1 MTLFKNI
8 FIVLLLLLICNFKS
22 QITTA
27 KIDSLQTTVFS
38 KLLKNGELYKIV
50 LLETKLR
57 KECQQLNY
65 ENGEIRG
72 CLNLAN
78 VLILMKKDKE
88 SLQMLEMAEKELK
101 GKKEY
106 ALEAYMYFVYGKNYN
121 SLGLHE
127 QAIKCFD
134 TAFVL
139 AHKIKDRKEKE
150 KRLYSIYDWKR
161 NSFEYLGVM
170 DSVYSNERKCMKSP
184 TPMLFITIAERHF
197 KLNNIDSAEF
207 YINKA
212 NELLTTRQIPI
223 EGKANVLRAFG
234 KLNIEKKNYNKALN
248 YLFSSLNITSKAQL
262 GKGTLESYKL
272 IAEAYNGLNFPE
284 QESEYLAKYSALND
298 SLQREENVGIN
309 MVIKRMHK
317 EQADKEKRYSSVL
330 LYVILSIVF
339 LGSIIVYFVFK
350 FSRSRERIKDAMIN
364 EKVKES
370 ENLKRKLTTTY
381 EELIML
387 AKRSDPSFMIKFRD
401 SHSDFYDCLISK
413 YPDLNP
419 NDLRLC
425 AFLKLDLSNK
435 QISDYDHIS
444 IRTAESKKYRLR
456 KKLKLSRDID
466 LYKWIQNF

>member
-65 ENGEIRG
+65 ENGKIRG

-106 ALEAYMYFVYGKNYN
+106 VLEAYMYFVYGKNYN

-139 AHKIKDRKEKE
+139 AHKIKDQKEKE

-161 NSFEYLGVM
+161 NSFEYLGLM

-298 SLQREENVGIN
+298 SLQREENSGIN

-317 EQADKEKRYSSVL
+317 EQADNEKRYSSVL

-350 FSRSRERIKDAMIN
+350 FSRSRERVKDAMIN
-364 EKVKES
+364 EKIKES

-419 NDLRLC
+419 NDLKLC

>member
-1 MTLFKNI
+1 M
-8 FIVLLLLLICNFKS
+8 
-22 QITTA
+22 
-27 KIDSLQTTVFS
+27 QTTVFS

-139 AHKIKDRKEKE
+139 AHKIKDQKEKE

-161 NSFEYLGVM
+161 NSFEYLGLM

-298 SLQREENVGIN
+298 SLQREENSGIN

-317 EQADKEKRYSSVL
+317 EQADNEKRYSSVL

-350 FSRSRERIKDAMIN
+350 FSRRRERVKDAMIN

-419 NDLRLC
+419 NDLKLC